1 MKLAKKTLLSS
12 RWAKAGLIA
21 AAVVFGTMAAGGL
34 LVRQNYYG
42 RLKPLSG
49 SEQSSLFTI
58 EPGEGAQQ
66 IGLKLEKAGL
76 IRSAWAF
83 EWYTRLNGLRGS
95 LQAGTYALS
104 PSQSVQDIAEI
115 LTKGKVDTQLVK
127 IYPGLRLET
136 LRDSLINQGFSASE
150 VDQAL
155 EPAQYVSHPV
165 LATKPPEASLEGY
178 IFPEFFERTAGT
190 KVKTVVTQA
199 LDELNNRLTSE
210 IRAGIAAQGLSVHQA
225 VILASIVGE
234 EVSDAEEQKI
244 VAQVFLKRLRLGMEL
259 GADATTRYAV
269 NKPRGAL
276 TAEDLASNSPYNT
289 RKQKGLPP
297 GPISNFKES
306 ALFAVAT
313 PAPTDYLFFVTGRDF
328 VTRFSSSFAEHQ
340 NLIRQYGAAGE
351 E

>member
-1 MKLAKKTLLSS
+1 MKLAKNALLKSNLV
-12 RWAKAGLIA
+12 KAGLIA
-21 AAVVFGTMAAGGL
+21 AAVLVMATTAGGL
-34 LVRQNYYG
+34 LVRQNYYE
-42 RLKPLSG
+42 RLKPLSS
-49 SEQSSLFTI
+49 SEQSKLFTI

-66 IGLKLEKAGL
+66 IGIKLEEAGL
-76 IRSAWAF
+76 IQSAWAF

-95 LQAGTYALS
+95 LRAGTYALS
-104 PSQSVQDIAEI
+104 PSQSVQDIADI

-136 LRDSLINQGFSASE
+136 LRDSLINQGFDAQE

-155 EPAQYVSHPV
+155 EPTQYANHPV

-178 IFPEFFERTAGT
+178 IFPEFFERTAET

-199 LDELNNRLTSE
+199 LDELNKRLTSE
-210 IRAGIAAQGLSVHQA
+210 VRAGIAAQGLSVHQA

-234 EVSDAEEQKI
+234 EVSDVEEQKI
-244 VAQVFLKRLRLGMEL
+244 VAQVFLKRLRQGMEL

-269 NKPRGAL
+269 NKPKGAL
-276 TAEDLASNSPYNT
+276 TAEDLASTNPYNT
-289 RKQKGLPP
+289 RKIKGLPP

-306 ALFAVAT
+306 ALLAVAS

-340 NLIRQYGAAGE
+340 NLIKQHGVAGE